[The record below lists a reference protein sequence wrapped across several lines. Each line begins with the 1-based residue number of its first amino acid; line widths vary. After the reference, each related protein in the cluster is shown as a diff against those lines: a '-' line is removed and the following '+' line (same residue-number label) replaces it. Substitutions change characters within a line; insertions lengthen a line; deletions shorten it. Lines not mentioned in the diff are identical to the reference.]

1 MTTVSQIEDALQAI
15 FGHADQV
22 AHDTGFV
29 QRRYKGKLTGARFAV
44 TQTLGLLVPG
54 GGALSDLAYFATHVG
69 AHLSAQALDQ
79 RFGETTASFFK
90 ELLNIAFTQLVAADP
105 VAIPLLQRF
114 SEVIVEDS
122 STFSLPD
129 DLQAVWQGCGGRTEG
144 TLSAFK
150 IQVRWDLCSGAF
162 KGMAL
167 QDGKTPDTRSPLKQ
181 QRRCACSVR
190 DADLGY
196 FDSAVFQ
203 QEEEAGE
210 YYFSRYKPGNLKL
223 FDEQGQEMEL
233 VSFLQANAHEQAYE
247 CWVQVGDARRVRARL
262 LAIPVP
268 EEVAIKRQSASKR
281 KAQKHSRKVNPRL
294 LDLAHW
300 TLLLTNIP
308 REELS
313 IGEALIL
320 LRLRWQ
326 IELLFKL
333 WKHYAQADTSRS
345 QQPWHVLCDFYAKLL
360 GMLIVHWLMI
370 AGCWQVP
377 SRSMVKASKAICS
390 QLVLLAKALGGTLD
404 LHWVIQ
410 QIIEDLPMCRMNP
423 RRNHP
428 NAYQLLLE
436 GPPSS
441 PGSACQTPEALA
453 SPLA

>member
-1 MTTVSQIEDALQAI
+1 MTTVSQIEHALEAI
-15 FGHADQV
+15 FGTADHL
-22 AHDTGFV
+22 ARETGFV
-29 QRRYKGKLTGARFAV
+29 QRVQKGKLSGKRFAV

-54 GGALSDLAYFATHVG
+54 GGAMSDLGYFATHVG
-69 AHLSAQALDQ
+69 AHVSPQALDQ
-79 RFGETTASFFK
+79 RFGETTATFLK
-90 ELLNIAFTQLVAADP
+90 ALLDVAFRQLVLADP

-114 SEVIVEDS
+114 REVVVEDS

-129 DLQAVWQGCGGRTEG
+129 DLQAVWQGCGGRTTG
-144 TLSAFK
+144 TLAAFK
-150 IQVRWDLCSGAF
+150 IQVRWDVCSGGF

-167 QDGKTPDTRSPLKQ
+167 QDGKTPDSQSPFKQ

-196 FDSAVFQ
+196 FDTAVFQ

-210 YYFSRYKPGNLKL
+210 YSFSRYKPGNLKL
-223 FDEQGQEMEL
+223 FDELGHELEL
-233 VSFLQANAHEQAYE
+233 VSFLQANAHEHAYD
-247 CWVQVGDARRVRARL
+247 CWVQVGATRRVRARL
-262 LAIPVP
+262 IAIPVP
-268 EEVAIKRQSASKR
+268 EEVAVKRQTAYKR
-281 KAQKHSRKVNPRL
+281 KAQKHSRKVNPHL
-294 LDLAHW
+294 LDLAQW

-308 REELS
+308 CDELS

-333 WKHYAQADTSRS
+333 WKQYAQADTSRS
-345 QQPWHVLCDFYAKLL
+345 EQPWHVLCDFYAKLL

-377 SRSMVKASKAICS
+377 SRSMVKASKAIRS

-410 QIIEDLPMCRMNP
+410 QVIEDLPMCRMNP
-423 RRNHP
+423 RRKHP

-436 GPPSS
+436 QPPSS

-453 SPLA
+453 PPLA

>member
-1 MTTVSQIEDALQAI
+1 MSTVSQIEQALQAI
-15 FGHADQV
+15 FGNADRL
-22 AHDTGFV
+22 ARETGFV
-29 QRRYKGKLTGARFAV
+29 QREQKGKLTGMRFAV
-44 TQTLGLLVPG
+44 TQVFGLLVPAAG
-54 GGALSDLAYFATHVG
+54 SMSDLAYFATHVG
-69 AHLSAQALDQ
+69 AHLSPQALDQ
-79 RFGETTASFFK
+79 RFEESTARFFK
-90 ELLNIAFTQLVAADP
+90 ELLNLAFTQLVAADP
-105 VAIPLLQRF
+105 VALPLLQRF

-129 DLQAVWQGCGGRTEG
+129 DLQAVWQGCGGSTAG

-167 QDGKTPDTRSPLKQ
+167 HDGKTPDTQSPLKQ
-181 QRRCACSVR
+181 QRRCRCSVR

-196 FDSAVFQ
+196 FDTAVFE
-203 QEEEAGE
+203 QEEQAGE
-210 YYFSRYKPGNLKL
+210 YFFSRCKQANLKL
-223 FDEQGQEMEL
+223 FDEQGEEIEL
-233 VSFLQANAHEQAYE
+233 VSFLQARAQEQPYE
-247 CWVQVGDARRVRARL
+247 CWVQVGASRRLRARL
-262 LAIPVP
+262 IAVPVP
-268 EEVAIKRQSASKR
+268 EEVAIKRQSACKR

-308 REELS
+308 CDELS
-313 IGEALIL
+313 IHEGLIL

-333 WKHYAQADTSRS
+333 WKDYGQADTSRS
-345 QQPWHVLCDFYAKLL
+345 AQPWHMLCDFYAKLL
-360 GMLIVHWLMI
+360 GLLIVHWLMI

-377 SRSMVKASKAICS
+377 SRSMVKACKAICS

-423 RRNHP
+423 RRKHP

-436 GPPSS
+436 PAPGA
-441 PGSACQTPEALA
+441 PGSACLTPGSLA
-453 SPLA
+453 SP

>member
-1 MTTVSQIEDALQAI
+1 MTTVSQLEYAVEAI
-15 FGHADQV
+15 FGNADQI

-29 QRRYKGKLTGARFAV
+29 QRVHQGKLTGKRFAI

-54 GGALSDLAYFATHVG
+54 GGAMSDLAYFGTHVG
-69 AHLSAQALDQ
+69 AHVSPQALDQ
-79 RFGETTASFFK
+79 RFGETTANFLK
-90 ELLNIAFTQLVAADP
+90 ELLNIAFTQVVTADP

-129 DLQAVWQGCGGRTEG
+129 DLKAVWEGCGGKTYG

-150 IQVRWDLCSGAF
+150 IQVRWDLRCGAF
-162 KGMAL
+162 KGLAL
-167 QDGKTPDTRSPLKQ
+167 QHGKTPDSQSPFKQ

-196 FDSAVFQ
+196 FDTAVFE
-203 QEEEAGE
+203 QEEAAGE
-210 YYFSRYKPGNLKL
+210 YYLSRYKAGNLKL
-223 FDEQGQEMEL
+223 FDEQGHEL
-233 VSFLQANAHEQAYE
+233 DLVAFLQEKAGHAPYDA
-247 CWVQVGDARRVRARL
+247 WVQVGATRRLPARL

-268 EEVAIKRQSASKR
+268 EEVAIKRQTAQRR

-294 LDLAHW
+294 LELSQW

-308 REELS
+308 KAELS
-313 IGEALIL
+313 IAEALVL

-333 WKHYAQADTSRS
+333 WKQYAQADTSRS
-345 QQPWHVLCDFYAKLL
+345 EQPWHMLCDFYAKLL
-360 GMLIVHWLMI
+360 GMLIVHWFMI
-370 AGCWQVP
+370 VGCWQVP
-377 SRSMVKASKAICS
+377 SRSMVKAAKAICS
-390 QLVLLAKALGGTLD
+390 QLVLLAKALGGSLD

-410 QIIEDLPMCRMNP
+410 QILENLSMCRMNP
-423 RRNHP
+423 RRKHP

-436 GPPSS
+436 KSPSS
-441 PGSACQTPEALA
+441 PGSDCQTPEALA